1 MDTLR
6 RVGYIAGIYKALQIV
21 YSDAHLADSWV
32 KRPNRAFG
40 GQSPLDR
47 MRGGDVVDLA
57 AVRSYVDAA
66 QAPWSWEVPTRRIDW
81 PQAWRIIASRYPP
94 IQLFERLTPDPAVWD
109 ALFALEQVTNPRVRD
124 EVGEI
129 ALVPPDERV
138 SGPGASYV
146 MASFTHLNPRGSRFS
161 DGSFGVYYAA
171 SELETAIAETIFH
184 FEEFARDS
192 RDPMRTEDMRV
203 LVGGVAAEFENVA
216 ALAEPRRSQVL
227 APSPYAISQT
237 YARDLRV
244 AGANGVVYPSV
255 RRARGEC
262 IGAFRPRAVGL
273 PRQERHLK
281 YRWNGD
287 RVDRYFDYLRDAWV
301 DL

>member
-1 MDTLR
+1 MEL
-6 RVGYIAGIYKALQIV
+6 KA
-21 YSDAHLADSWV
+21 
-32 KRPNRAFG
+32 
-40 GQSPLDR
+40 
-47 MRGGDVVDLA
+47 
-57 AVRSYVDAA
+57 
-66 QAPWSWEVPTRRIDW
+66 PTRRIDW

-94 IQLFERLTPDPAVWD
+94 VQLFERLTPDPAVWD
-109 ALFALEQVTNPRVRD
+109 ALFALEQLTNPRVRD

-129 ALVPPDERV
+129 ALVPPDQRV

-184 FEEFARDS
+184 FAEFARDS
-192 RDPMRTEDMRV
+192 GDPMRTEDMRV
-203 LVGGVAAEFENVA
+203 LVGGVAAEFDDVA
-216 ALAEPRRSQVL
+216 ALAEPRRSQIL
-227 APSPYAISQT
+227 DPSSYATSRA
-237 YARDLRV
+237 YARDLRD

-255 RRARGEC
+255 RRAGGEC

-281 YRWNGD
+281 YHWNGD

>member
-1 MDTLR
+1 
-6 RVGYIAGIYKALQIV
+6 VPA
-21 YSDAHLADSWV
+21 
-32 KRPNRAFG
+32 RP
-40 GQSPLDR
+40 
-47 MRGGDVVDLA
+47 
-57 AVRSYVDAA
+57 
-66 QAPWSWEVPTRRIDW
+66 IDW

-94 IQLFERLTPDPAVWD
+94 ILLFERLTPDPAVWD
-109 ALFALEQVTNPRVRD
+109 ALIALEQLTNPRVRD

-129 ALVPPDERV
+129 ALVPPDQRV

-146 MASFTHLNPRGSRFS
+146 MASFTHLNPKGSRFS

-171 SELETAIAETIFH
+171 SELETATAETIFH

-192 RDPMRTEDMRV
+192 GDPMRMEDMRV
-203 LVGGVAAEFENVA
+203 LVGAVAAEFEDVA
-216 ALAEPRRSQVL
+216 AAPEPRRSQILDPSSYAASRACALVL
-227 APSPYAISQT
+227 
-237 YARDLRV
+237 RE

-255 RRARGEC
+255 RRGGGEC

-273 PRQERHLK
+273 PRQERCLK

-287 RVDRYFDYLRDAWV
+287 RVDRYFDYLLDAWV